1 MENKHDMKV
10 LIIIPAYNESE
21 SIKQV
26 IEHLVDEAP
35 QYDYLIVN
43 DGSTDN
49 TLSICEEQ
57 HYQYLNLP
65 INLGIGGAV
74 QAGYVYAYK
83 YDYDI
88 AVQMDGDGQH
98 DIAYLEDMLDPILS
112 EEADVVIGSRFI
124 KKEGF
129 QSSQTRRIGIG
140 ILSFLIR
147 ITTGRKIIDV
157 TSGYRAVNRK
167 FIKIYAR
174 DYPTDY
180 PEPEAIVTA
189 VMHRG
194 KVMEV
199 PVQMKAREGGKSS
212 ITFRKSV
219 YYMIK
224 VTLAILVCRL
234 SYGIRRAPVD
244 TNLQTGKGVER

>member
-1 MENKHDMKV
+1 MKQGKRV
-10 LIIIPAYNESE
+10 LVIIPAYNEAE
-21 SIKQV
+21 NIV
-26 IEHLVDEAP
+26 HVVDHMMEQAC

-49 TLSICEEQ
+49 TLKICEQ
-57 HYQYLNLP
+57 QDYQYLDLA

-83 YDYDI
+83 NDYDI

-98 DIAYLEDMLDPILS
+98 DIAYLQEMLAPILS
-112 EEADVVIGSRFI
+112 GEADVVIGSRFI
-124 KKEGF
+124 RKEGF

-167 FIKIYAR
+167 FIEIYAR

-212 ITFRKSV
+212 ITFRKSI

-244 TNLQTGKGVER
+244 TNLQSGKGVER

>member
-1 MENKHDMKV
+1 MERAKNVKDGKPNV

-21 SIKQV
+21 N
-26 IEHLVDEAP
+26 IEKVMKHLISQAP

-43 DGSTDN
+43 DGSTDA
-49 TLSICEEQ
+49 TLSICERERFS
-57 HYQYLNLP
+57 YLDLP

-74 QAGYVYAYK
+74 QAGYVYAHK
-83 YDYDI
+83 NDYDI

-98 DIAYLEDMLDPILS
+98 DIAYLEEMLGPILAG
-112 EEADVVIGSRFI
+112 EADIVIGSRFL

-129 QSSQTRRIGIG
+129 QSSHSRRIGIG
-140 ILSFLIR
+140 ILSMLIR
-147 ITTGRKIIDV
+147 LTTGKRIVDV
-157 TSGYRAVNRK
+157 TSGFRAVNRK
-167 FIKIYAR
+167 FIDIYSR

-194 KVMEV
+194 RVMEV
-199 PVQMKAREGGKSS
+199 PVRMKAREGGTSS
-212 ITFRKSV
+212 ITLGKSV

-234 SYGIRRAPVD
+234 SYGFRRA
-244 TNLQTGKGVER
+244 KR

>member
-1 MENKHDMKV
+1 MVDAKV

-21 SIKQV
+21 N
-26 IEHLVDEAP
+26 IESVMGHLMEAGP
-35 QYDYLIVN
+35 RYDYLIVN

-49 TLSICEEQ
+49 TLGICEEA
-57 HYQYLNLP
+57 HFSYLDLP

-74 QAGYVYAYK
+74 QAGYVYARK
-83 YDYDI
+83 NGYDI

-98 DIAYLEDMLDPILS
+98 DIAYLEDMLRPILND
-112 EEADVVIGSRFI
+112 EADIVIGSRFL

-140 ILSFLIR
+140 ILSMLIKL
-147 ITTGRKIIDV
+147 TTGRKIMDV
-157 TSGYRAVNRK
+157 TSGFRAVNK
-167 FIKIYAR
+167 MFINIYAS

-189 VMHRG
+189 IMHRG
-194 KVMEV
+194 RIVEI
-199 PVQMKAREGGKSS
+199 PVKMKAREGGTSS
-212 ITFRKSV
+212 ITLGKSV

-224 VTLAILVCRL
+224 VTLAILICRL
-234 SYGIRRAPVD
+234 SYGFRRA
-244 TNLQTGKGVER
+244 KR